1 MSVASFEVISESI
14 SVLYDTITTGEEQ
27 QQQQQQQQWLE
38 AVTAAAS
45 RLFLT
50 SRRPLVA
57 AGASLLEQLSLLI
70 LAFLQSCNCHL

>member
-27 QQQQQQQQWLE
+27 QQRRRRRQQQQWLK

-45 RLFLT
+45 RHHFQEALGGG
-50 SRRPLVA
+50 R
-57 AGASLLEQLSLLI
+57 
-70 LAFLQSCNCHL
+70 CHLDRAAVTAHTCYVTEL